1 MTSQRRATT
10 RRETLRLGGTAS
22 QSHIDA
28 FEALVPIF
36 RRRGIEMDWVLYS
49 DYDPMVA
56 AFVAGEIDMA
66 WNGPLSYVKIR
77 RLIDEPC
84 RVIAMRDVDVDYVT
98 HFITRGDSGINAVSD
113 LRERRFAFGG
123 RGSVQAGLL
132 PHNFLGEAGI
142 APGSDLAGFSFYD
155 ERVGGPPGD
164 EQDVIERVA
173 SGEYDAGAIS
183 GQTLKSLGDGSGIR
197 SFWSSPLYSHCCF
210 TLRADVDPALT
221 REIESAFLAVDPA
234 DPDGKALLV
243 AEACESMVAGKHEGW
258 DVVEQA
264 AEREG
269 LI

>member
-1 MTSQRRATT
+1 M
-10 RRETLRLGGTAS
+10 LRVGGTAS
-22 QSHIDA
+22 QSHIEA

-36 RRRGIEMDWVLYS
+36 RKRGIEMDWVLYS

-98 HFITRGDSGINAVSD
+98 HFITPNDSDIDAISD
-113 LRERRFAFGG
+113 LRGRRFAFGG
-123 RGSVQAGLL
+123 RGSVQASLL
-132 PHNFLGEAGI
+132 PHHFLREAGI
-142 APGSDLAGFSFYD
+142 VPCTALSGFSFYD
-155 ERVGGPPGD
+155 ERVAGAASD
-164 EQDVIERVA
+164 ERDVVDRVA

-183 GQTLKSLGDGSGIR
+183 GQTLTALGDEPAVR

-221 REIESAFLAVDPA
+221 RAIESAFLAVDVA

-243 AEACESMVAGKHEGW
+243 AEACDAMVAGKQDGW